1 MDLGGNTSLDKY
13 PKNRADTS
21 FSSDKTASFRAPK
34 QMSTHEIE
42 DFLKHQSLSQSSVQQ
57 ETLHISSYNPSM
69 HSISSN
75 QYSIPKLPQ
84 PDLIKESANSRAVA
98 NAMRALQDKVRF
110 YESENERLSQALGT
124 LEEKCLGDRERW
136 QQRFMEEMN
145 SSNEKEK
152 AITHKIFEL
161 EEELRRNMTRTVMLE
176 EQNRILE
183 DQVKFNEREIKRN
196 LDSFNVDKETLVLQL
211 EHSQKIVQN
220 YEHEKQN
227 HLAKITALENDQKA
241 LQKELQVARS
251 TSTGLQKELEECR
264 QTVKVQKMSLQKVRY
279 S

>member
-1 MDLGGNTSLDKY
+1 MDLGGNTSLDRY
-13 PKNRADTS
+13 PKNRTDTS
-21 FSSDKTASFRAPK
+21 FSTDKTASFRVPK

-42 DFLKHQSLSQSSVQQ
+42 DFLKNQSLSQSSAQQ
-57 ETLHISSYNPSM
+57 ETLHIASYNPSLQ
-69 HSISSN
+69 SISSN
-75 QYSIPKLPQ
+75 QYSLPKLPQ
-84 PDLIKESANSRAVA
+84 PDLIKESASSRAVA

-110 YESENERLSQALGT
+110 YESENERLTQALGT
-124 LEEKCLGDRERW
+124 LEEKCLADRERW

-161 EEELRRNMTRTVMLE
+161 EEEIRRNMTRTVMLE

-196 LDSFNVDKETLVLQL
+196 LESFNVDKETLVLQL
-211 EHSQKIVQN
+211 EHSQKIAQN
-220 YEHEKQN
+220 YENEKEK
-227 HLAKITALENDQKA
+227 HLAKITALENEQKA
-241 LQKELQVARS
+241 LQKELQMARS
-251 TSTGLQKELEECR
+251 ASAGLQKELEECR
-264 QTVKVQKMSLQKVRY
+264 QTVKVQKMSLQKVRD